1 MVKSKKASNFLR
13 GLVVSNKFSMRHKMN
28 KTRKLEDEHI
38 LDHTMKIIH
47 LLTGQHYIIIKK
59 HKDYI
64 IESRTDNLVVE
75 PVPYSNIHESNK
87 DKNLCY
93 GKMLGLTKM
102 IIQLLAEEFSSDYH
116 EDAQEEGNKHLHKE
130 KNQFSEHLA
139 NLVILVNKMTKD
151 KSQTTAKIF
160 NCTLEIIYL
169 LIGEDYVVVKKEN
182 DKGPHSS
189 PCVAEYRCGDQVILT
204 EDPLISLAQE
214 KNSDKKI
221 MDLAKTISQVLMQK
235 VSARCEEDA
244 LYSCMEQYLGT
255 YREVYK
261 VDVESEHTLS
271 KLEAGTNM
279 DNHTQDHT
287 RLSDV
292 DSTNDGTVS
301 DERDPAAN
309 LLRQNRKNKRKSKPV
324 RIVAQDLI
332 LPKEKNLKGTNIFSV
347 QTPTQTHELSVTE
360 KECAEA
366 ETERSFIFPDTINT
380 VCSSA
385 VMDEPVENEGLM
397 GCEEQEKYLSQ
408 THFMNFQTTGL
419 QSRRYMCTLCGKC
432 FTKSSH
438 LSTHQRVHTGAK
450 PYLCVDC
457 GKRFTSSSTLVDHQR
472 IHRGEKPFACSDCG
486 KCFTKNSNLI
496 DHIRTHT
503 GEKPFECLQCGKRF
517 ARSSNLAEH
526 HKIHTGE
533 KSFICSVCGKG
544 FSRSSS
550 LAEHYRIHTGGESYI
565 CSECGQCFTK
575 NSSLV
580 RHQSIHTG
588 KKPFVCSECGKGFS
602 NSSNLARHHITHTG
616 ERPYMCPICG
626 RSFNQ
631 NSNLVSHQKTHKSE
645 SFE

>member
-1 MVKSKKASNFLR
+1 
-13 GLVVSNKFSMRHKMN
+13 MRHKMN
-28 KTRKLEDEHI
+28 KARKLDNEDI
-38 LDHTMKIIH
+38 LDHAMKIIH
-47 LLTGQHYIIIKK
+47 LLTGQHYIVVKK

-64 IESRTDNLVVE
+64 TVSRTENLVVD
-75 PVPYSNIHESNK
+75 PVPYSDIHENNK

-93 GKMLGLTKM
+93 GKMLELANM
-102 IIQLLAEEFSSDYH
+102 IIQLLAEEFSCSSDFH
-116 EDAQEEGNKHLHKE
+116 EDGQEERNKHLHKDQ
-130 KNQFSEHLA
+130 NQFSEHLA

-151 KSQTTAKIF
+151 KSQTTGKIF
-160 NCTLEIIYL
+160 NYTLEIIYL

-182 DKGPHSS
+182 DNDSQSS
-189 PCVAEYRCGDQVILT
+189 RCLSEYTCGDQTIIT
-204 EDPLISLAQE
+204 DDPLISLTQE

-221 MDLAKTISQVLMQK
+221 MDLAKKISQVLMK
-235 VSARCEEDA
+235 KAPAKCEEDA
-244 LYSCMEQYLGT
+244 LYSCMEQYLGA

-261 VDVESEHTLS
+261 VDMESEHTINT
-271 KLEAGTNM
+271 LEAGTNL
-279 DNHTQDHT
+279 NKTTQDHT
-287 RLSDV
+287 RL
-292 DSTNDGTVS
+292 DSINEVTIR
-301 DERDPAAN
+301 DEMDSAAH
-309 LLRQNRKNKRKSKPV
+309 LSKQNRKNKRKSKPV

-332 LPKEKNLKGTNIFSV
+332 LHKEKNTFAV
-347 QTPTQTHELSVTE
+347 QTPTKAHDLSVTE
-360 KECAEA
+360 KECAED
-366 ETERSFIFPDTINT
+366 ETERSLLFPETVNTI
-380 VCSSA
+380 CSST
-385 VMDEPVENEGLM
+385 VMDEPLEKEEVM
-397 GCEEQEKYLSQ
+397 GCEDQEKYLSQ
-408 THFMNFQTTGL
+408 THFMNFQTLGL

-496 DHIRTHT
+496 DHLRTHT

-645 SFE
+645 TFE